1 MKNLINRLVWLIFSC
16 LLLSCILLIIF
27 MPIFTTNTL
36 IFPYALTPFDI
47 CEKYPNIWILIK
59 KLYWICFFISYFIVY
74 NFLYNNIQKHLQ
86 NNKRK
91 SVSKNTSYNLIPD
104 SSLKLLVGTDFAQ
117 KSIYISEKGLY
128 QNILITGTIGT
139 RKNFFCNVP
148 FCRTINW

>member
-1 MKNLINRLVWLIFSC
+1 MKNFINYFSGFVVSC
-16 LLLSCILLIIF
+16 LLLSCFIFIIF
-27 MPIFTTNTL
+27 IPIFTTNTL

-47 CEKYPNIWILIK
+47 CQKYPNIWLLIK

-91 SVSKNTSYNLIPD
+91 SVSKNTSYNSIPD
-104 SSLKLLVGTDFAQ
+104 SSLNLLVGTDFTQ

-128 QNILITGTIGT
+128 QNILITGTIGS
-139 RKNFFCNVP
+139 R
-148 FCRTINW
+148 